1 MKRSHSL
8 GELQLAI
15 MRILWQQGE
24 ATVAEVHSSLLA
36 ERGLAPTTVATMLVK
51 MEKKGV
57 VAHRNEGRKFVYHPT
72 ITEEQVRRSMVD
84 ELTERVFAGNA
95 TALVAHLVTEQE
107 IDANELDRLKQLIR
121 LHEEK
126 EER

>member
-95 TALVAHLVTEQE
+95 TALVAHLVAEQE